1 MTTAIG
7 FNAIVGQQHL
17 IGQLKTFIVNG
28 TLPHALLFSGDE
40 GVGKKT
46 TATALAMA
54 CNCLKLKPEIHPH
67 HLHLEAVDACGDCVA
82 CRKIAGNHH
91 PDVIHVSPA
100 ASVIRIAQIRTLL
113 QTLAL
118 KPSEARRR
126 VVILSEAQ
134 LMNPEAGNALLKA
147 LEEPPNRTLMVLTA
161 ARASDLL
168 PTIVSRCRHLRFLPL
183 DSAAI
188 KELLN
193 RAGGTEPAVMETVAA
208 LCGGSYVRAQR
219 WIDGRW
225 LQRRAWV
232 VQALAD
238 RMAGGDATDFRAWL
252 AWSEMVARDRDAL
265 DASLQIVALWLRD
278 LLVAPFAPQL
288 VLDQGRL
295 EALTN
300 AAQRHS
306 SAQLIDQI
314 EAVESALTALRSN
327 TNVRLTVDA
336 LALQMAR
343 ACMGYPLITDE

>member
-54 CNCLKLKPEIHPH
+54 CNCLKLKPVIRR
-67 HLHLEAVDACGDCVA
+67 HLHREAVDACGDCVA

-100 ASVIRIAQIRTLL
+100 ASVIRIAQIRSLL

-188 KELLN
+188 KELLS
-193 RAGGTEPAVMETVAA
+193 RAGGTEPAVVETVAA

-238 RMAGGDATDFRAWL
+238 RMAGSDATDFRAWL

-265 DASLQIVALWLRD
+265 DATLQIAS
-278 LLVAPFAPQL
+278 LVAQGFAGGAVRPAARFGPGAAGSIDQCRSAPQFGAA
-288 VLDQGRL
+288 DRSDRGRGERFDGPAIQHQRQIDCGRL
-295 EALTN
+295 GPANGQGL
-300 AAQRHS
+300 HG
-306 SAQLIDQI
+306 IP
-314 EAVESALTALRSN
+314 
-327 TNVRLTVDA
+327 VDN
-336 LALQMAR
+336 R
-343 ACMGYPLITDE
+343 